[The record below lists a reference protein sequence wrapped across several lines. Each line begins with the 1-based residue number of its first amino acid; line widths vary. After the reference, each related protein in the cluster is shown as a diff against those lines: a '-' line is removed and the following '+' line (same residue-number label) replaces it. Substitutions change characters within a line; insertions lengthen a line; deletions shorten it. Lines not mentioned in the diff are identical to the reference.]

1 MRAMRFLLLVI
12 LAVVA
17 VWAIRRA
24 VRGVTRSD
32 HVARPSAP
40 GELISCAR
48 CGLHLPRAEAREV
61 NGALYCSEE
70 HARLGASKG

>member
-1 MRAMRFLLLVI
+1 MRFVLLVI

-24 VRGVTRSD
+24 VQGAARSD
-32 HVARPSAP
+32 HVERPSAP
-40 GELISCAR
+40 DELISCAR

-61 NGALYCSEE
+61 GGALFCSDE
-70 HARLGASKG
+70 HARLGASKS